1 MNSCLPPKEPKSF
14 IRAKLSEEQIN
25 EFQRIYKN
33 YYGKE
38 ISRDE
43 AYEQGVKLIR
53 LIELIYKPM
62 TKEQFQRVEK
72 HIEEIKNRLKTESD
86 SQKH

>member
-1 MNSCLPPKEPKSF
+1 MDSYPSQKEPKSF
-14 IRAKLSEEQIN
+14 IKALLSEEQIK
-25 EFQRIYKN
+25 EFQGIYKN

-53 LIELIYKPM
+53 LIQLIYKPM
-62 TKEQFQRVEK
+62 TEIEFQQLQKRR
-72 HIEEIKNRLKTESD
+72 IETKD
-86 SQKH
+86 

>member
-1 MNSCLPPKEPKSF
+1 MDSYPSQKEPKSF
-14 IRAKLSEEQIN
+14 IKALLSEEQIK

-53 LIELIYKPM
+53 LIQLIYKPM
-62 TKEQFQRVEK
+62 TEIEFQQLQKRR
-72 HIEEIKNRLKTESD
+72 IETKD
-86 SQKH
+86 